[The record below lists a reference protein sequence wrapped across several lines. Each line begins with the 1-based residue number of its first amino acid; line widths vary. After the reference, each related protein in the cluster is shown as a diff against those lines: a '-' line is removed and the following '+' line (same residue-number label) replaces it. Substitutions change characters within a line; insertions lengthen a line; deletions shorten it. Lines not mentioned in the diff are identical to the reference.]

1 MCEVPRRTWRSAL
14 RPVRVLLGIAAIAA
28 AGVGAVVAGAV
39 GTTLVAVAAAL
50 LLAAV
55 TLPVV
60 REVEL
65 GFPSGV
71 RVATAVQDRKE
82 ELRNAFADQR
92 QDLSL
97 VANLLCDDPET
108 AAQSLEAA
116 WSRSVAKW
124 RGPVTPELRVFVL
137 CTLVHLLE
145 AQSKWLAVPDP
156 AAHDGSPLSTLPP
169 AQRTVVVLHE
179 FAELSSHQIAV
190 MTGRSVTDVEAALAA
205 AERTLTARD
214 PGGPA

>member
-1 MCEVPRRTWRSAL
+1 MCEVPTRTWRSAM
-14 RPVRVLLGIAAIAA
+14 RPVRVLLGVAAIAA
-28 AGVGAVVAGAV
+28 AVVGAVVAGAV

-71 RVATAVQDRKE
+71 RVTTAVQDRKE
-82 ELRNAFADQR
+82 EFRNALADQR

-108 AAQSLEAA
+108 AARSLEAA

-124 RGPVTPELRVFVL
+124 RGSVTPELRVFVL

-145 AQSKWLAVPDP
+145 AQGKWLTAPDV
-156 AAHDGSPLSTLPP
+156 AAHEDTPLSALPP
-169 AQRTVVVLHE
+169 AQRTAVVLHE
-179 FAELSSHQIAV
+179 FAELSSHQIAL
-190 MTGRSVTDVEAALAA
+190 MTGRSATDVDAALAA
-205 AERTLTARD
+205 AERTLTARG
-214 PGGPA
+214 PGGTA